1 MSEIPIE
8 IVHIHGLLVNVLIL
22 MAIDFGRQISQQFGL
37 LQGNSLPQKQYQ
49 NFSIFTRSD
58 FGFFALRV
66 SLLYFH
72 LFDCQEQD
80 LPGRN
85 S

>member
-8 IVHIHGLLVNVLIL
+8 INHIPGLLVNVLL
-22 MAIDFGRQISQQFGL
+22 VMAINFDRRTSQNPGL
-37 LQGNSLPQKQYQ
+37 LQGNSIPRKQYQ

-66 SLLYFH
+66 GLSHLH